1 MTSQAGSDPVWGSDP
16 VAPVVPAAGR
26 AVGAPDLQ
34 PHGRRRRRVV
44 AGGVVPGVVGGGSHR
59 RP

>member
-16 VAPVVPAAGR
+16 VAPVVAQAGR
-26 AVGAPDLQ
+26 AVGAGPACG
-34 PHGRRRRRVV
+34 PTVRVGV
-44 AGGVVPGVVGGGSHR
+44 GVVLGVVGGGSHR